1 MNLANQAACK
11 RCGRGM
17 RTVAEIAP
25 FGNGP
30 GLIAFLCTECGVTAS
45 TLLYS
50 ADKAGHE
57 QTSRTTGTLS
67 SGSCLTVIAAGTG
80 RSLPTVAA

>member
-1 MNLANQAACK
+1 MVNLANQALCK

-25 FGNGP
+25 FGDGP
-30 GLIAFLCTECGVTAS
+30 GLIAFLCTDCGATAS

-50 ADKAGHE
+50 AATASTRKGPGVEQAKAE
-57 QTSRTTGTLS
+57 
-67 SGSCLTVIAAGTG
+67 
-80 RSLPTVAA
+80 